1 MAGISRIANRE
12 RCGELWETSV
22 HVRRSAGA
30 VDALT
35 LARLSLEAMGDSVPF
50 RSFRWNHGQPNFPG
64 SFWSEKMQAHVGYE
78 SRLELSHLLVAEFD
92 HDVVRMWSQPF
103 KLLAASGTRRA
114 HVPDYLFERRGGRGQ
129 VMDVKRAVDLEHPK
143 VAATLQWTRELMDEH
158 GWEYSV
164 VTEPDPVYAS
174 NVQFLSDYRRSAQF
188 DEDLVER
195 VATLID
201 GPMTVSEARAAAAT
215 VAPSER
221 IAPALVLRLLWLQR
235 LNCDLTQQLQSTTMV
250 RPV

>member
-22 HVRRSAGA
+22 HVRRPAGA

-114 HVPDYLFERRGGRGQ
+114 HVPDYGT
-129 VMDVKRAVDLEHPK
+129 
-143 VAATLQWTRELMDEH
+143 AARTGDSW
-158 GWEYSV
+158 G
-164 VTEPDPVYAS
+164 
-174 NVQFLSDYRRSAQF
+174 
-188 DEDLVER
+188 
-195 VATLID
+195 
-201 GPMTVSEARAAAAT
+201 
-215 VAPSER
+215 
-221 IAPALVLRLLWLQR
+221 
-235 LNCDLTQQLQSTTMV
+235 V
-250 RPV
+250 RPRVRPGS